1 MCVARPL
8 AVRES
13 GDGGLPTERERE
25 MRNWITAG
33 FVSVMLGM
41 APAWSAENVCSAVVD
56 RTLASLGVD
65 RGDIARIDYGS
76 ETSSGEG
83 AELVAIR
90 AWVRL
95 KSCDGRLVVDMTPN
109 CRLVQTYTRRQC
121 RVPGV
126 AHY

>member
-1 MCVARPL
+1 
-8 AVRES
+8 
-13 GDGGLPTERERE
+13 
-25 MRNWITAG
+25 MRIWIAAC

-41 APAWSAENVCSAVVD
+41 APAWGAENACSAVVD
-56 RTLASLGVD
+56 RTLASLGID
-65 RGDIARIDYGS
+65 RSDIARIDYGS

-90 AWVRL
+90 AWVKLR
-95 KSCDGRLVVDMTPN
+95 SCDGRLVVDMTPN